1 MADSVHIIGA
11 GLAGCEAAYQA
22 AKRGVAVHL
31 YEMKPIRFS
40 PAHHSAQF
48 AELVCSNSLRS
59 DETVNAVGLLKEEMR
74 MLDSLIIR
82 AADQTRVPAGSALAV
97 DREAFSAY
105 ITREIAEHPLITVH
119 HEEVTA
125 N

>member
-1 MADSVHIIGA
+1 
-11 GLAGCEAAYQA
+11 
-22 AKRGVAVHL
+22 
-31 YEMKPIRFS
+31 
-40 PAHHSAQF
+40 
-48 AELVCSNSLRS
+48 
-59 DETVNAVGLLKEEMR
+59 

-119 HEEVTA
+119 HEEVTEIDEDHMTIVA
-125 N
+125 AGPLCSENFSHYIEEKLAGEQLYFYDAAAPIVEAAHHRYE